1 MRRIQSTAGALQ
13 TLSSNIVSAVYI
25 QCQSQRT
32 RPKENWHSVWLSWC
46 YLKLHPG
53 VCNNPQCAPHTV
65 STATN
70 HFYRTVPCCISSFA
84 SDWSTYAVDVHPLF
98 WSPREWD
105 RETGGGERERERQAG
120 RRGPRVGGRRRDRVI
135 RGLIT
140 VGNVRV
146 PIQGNDEGLCGGGLW
161 EPTKTA
167 LVSLAECICIA

>member
-1 MRRIQSTAGALQ
+1 MGELQ

-25 QCQSQRT
+25 QCHSQRT
-32 RPKENWHSVWLSWC
+32 RPKENWQSIWLRWC
-46 YLKLHPG
+46 YLKPHPG
-53 VCNNPQCAPHTV
+53 VCSNSHCAPHTV
-65 STATN
+65 LLQWIT
-70 HFYRTVPCCISSFA
+70 SSGLYPA
-84 SDWSTYAVDVHPLF
+84 VYPHLPLIEAHTVDVHPLLC
-98 WSPREWD
+98 SPGESEG
-105 RETGGGERERERQAG
+105 ETGRGERQAG
-120 RRGPRVGGRRRDRVI
+120 RWGLRVGGRRRDRVI